1 MLRIPYADLDLLFA
15 LLDTDCTG
23 SVNTDARQPK
33 WQANNL
39 SDLTGCCGSEVIQVT
54 LIPTEVK

>member
-39 SDLTGCCGSEVIQVT
+39 
-54 LIPTEVK
+54 